1 MANVWWV
8 FSSCVLSCSFLP
20 TRLLHETFL
29 DHLFTVSIWVPQSTL
44 WNHWHFDPGN
54 SLKGGGGLSCALQDA
69 WQHPSSLSGKEQ
81 HPMPFWTTKHES
93 RYCQMSHEDGDK
105 NLPRLRINSSGLGV
119 TRFTKWQN
127 KVVLMTKNQEKVEL
141 GAEKALGSSYLDS
154 WLFFLMFDL
163 GNWLTDKCI
172 ALHQRSQCP
181 PLLLWGEILHCG

>member
-1 MANVWWV
+1 M
-8 FSSCVLSCSFLP
+8 SVLLLRPFLLILTHPTPPWDLPWPSFHSFHLGP
-20 TRLLHETFL
+20 TIHTVKPLTFWSWE
-29 DHLFTVSIWVPQSTL
+29 FFKRGV
-44 WNHWHFDPGN
+44 
-54 SLKGGGGLSCALQDA
+54 GGLSCALQDA

-81 HPMPFWTTKHES
+81 HPIPFWTTKHAS